1 MGLIKG
7 FIFDGIDS
15 HLYGLGLTGKDVYN
29 APERDVEMVVI
40 PGRDG
45 EFARDKKRFS
55 NIDITY
61 HAGTFDSNQPDFA
74 RRMSDL
80 RNALASRIGYKRLED
95 EYNVNEYRMG
105 IYKSGFE
112 TEPVHYSRAG
122 EFDIVFSCMPQ
133 RFLKS
138 GEEETAIA
146 DNQQIFNPTPY
157 AAKPLLKVK
166 GYGSLNVGDKTIN
179 LDNTIPLGQ
188 VVVADR
194 TSKDNFLNL
203 YVNLRPLL
211 ANGDAFDVSVVY
223 DFDIEKKGS
232 RNITGITADKT
243 IETPAISSSKALV
256 RVPFTASFTSGTT
269 STGTQTAVVTVASES
284 GGSTYTNN
292 FNIVT
297 TIAYDATTQKLTI
310 SNTQMSSNSYFSV
323 TGKNKVMN
331 EVTAYSTASALGNPT
346 YIDLDIGEAY
356 KVDNGQIVSVNN
368 AVSLGGELPTL
379 APGSTLITYDNT
391 ITEVKITPRWWIL

>member
-1 MGLIKG
+1 MALFKSLT
-7 FIFDGIDS
+7 FDGENSLD
-15 HLYGLGLTGKDVYN
+15 YGVMITGEAVYN
-29 APERDVEMVVI
+29 APERAAEMIEI
-40 PGRDG
+40 PGRNGALVLDNG
-45 EFARDKKRFS
+45 RFRNIIVTYPAGIADTSQTNFAQKIQAF
-55 NIDITY
+55 
-61 HAGTFDSNQPDFA
+61 
-74 RRMSDL
+74 
-80 RNALASRIGYKRLED
+80 RNVLASKVGYHRLED
-95 EYNVNEYRMG
+95 EYNPDEYRMG
-105 IYKSGFE
+105 VYKAGLE
-112 TEPVHYSRAG
+112 AAPAHYGRAG
-122 EFDIVFSCMPQ
+122 EFEIEFDCKPQ

-138 GEEETAIA
+138 GETETTVSN
-146 DNQQIFNPTPY
+146 NQQISNPTLFD
-157 AAKPLLKVK
+157 AKPLLAVK
-166 GYGSLNVGDKTIN
+166 GYGNLNVGDKTIN
-179 LDNTIPLGQ
+179 LDNTVPLGQ

-243 IETPAISSSKALV
+243 IETPAVSSSKALV
-256 RVPFTASFTSGTT
+256 RVPFTASFTSGTN

-297 TIAYDATTQKLTI
+297 TIAYDAATQKLTI
-310 SNTQMSSNSYFSV
+310 SNTQMSSNSYFSL
-323 TGKNKVMN
+323 TGKEKVMN

-356 KVDNGQIVSVNN
+356 KVNNGQIVSVNN

-391 ITEVKITPRWWIL
+391 ITEVKVTPRWWII